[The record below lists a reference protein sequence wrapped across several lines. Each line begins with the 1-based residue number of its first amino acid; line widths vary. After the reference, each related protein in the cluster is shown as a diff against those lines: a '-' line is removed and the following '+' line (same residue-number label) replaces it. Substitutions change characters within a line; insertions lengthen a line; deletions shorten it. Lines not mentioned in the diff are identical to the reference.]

1 MIEKIKYNLEKFH
14 YNVIIANLYESYNF
28 FNNKLNT
35 SIDKKTLF
43 ENYSKFLSIIS
54 PIIPHFASEC
64 LEDLKLNP
72 FQKWPEVDKNL
83 IKNDI
88 IEYVIQING
97 KKRAT
102 LKHMKDVSQE
112 NLLEE
117 IKNNSNTK
125 KIIKDKKINK
135 CFFVKNKL
143 INILLNE

>member
-1 MIEKIKYNLEKFH
+1 M
-14 YNVIIANLYESYNF
+14 
-28 FNNKLNT
+28 T
-35 SIDKKTLF
+35 
-43 ENYSKFLSIIS
+43 
-54 PIIPHFASEC
+54 
-64 LEDLKLNP
+64 DLKFNP

-83 IKNDI
+83 IKNDTV
-88 IEYVIQING
+88 EYVIQING

-117 IKNNSNTK
+117 IKNNLNTK

-143 INILLNE
+143 INILFNE